1 MMQQTMKLRK
11 QARMAKLAS
20 LDEAELDKNDTNATN
35 GTVKVGFTAAERA
48 AKKAEREAARAA
60 KKEEM
65 KMMRDLQAV
74 QGTAL
79 LDEMAAAGKKTAVA
93 EQSYGGTYMKT
104 TALDADSID
113 EQMHTDASG
122 EKKMQI
128 GKGSAATE
136 KPADA
141 VDAVPATNATA
152 PAPAAANVTAPAA
165 RLLQDANA
173 TKAAGATNAT
183 KSDAWKSL
191 KKEEDFMRV
200 VVNKKMF
207 EKGGPLFGIK
217 KPIIMFNK
225 HDPEYVA
232 EFPRG
237 KKGSY
242 GADGKKT
249 NVTKANKT
257 VAANASVVDED
268 DDQLNDTVAQ
278 QVLELEFINGETMEE
293 ISVKNLTK
301 GMLQICMMMKNDK
314 QKLQYVNEDNDQF
327 QDDGISQASMKQQ
340 STQDETNQ
348 QERKG
353 YEMCVDLTHATTF
366 ATIDGEASSSLYSY
380 SMMVLMALLAVL
392 FFKQE

>member
-1 MMQQTMKLRK
+1 
-11 QARMAKLAS
+11 
-20 LDEAELDKNDTNATN
+20 
-35 GTVKVGFTAAERA
+35 
-48 AKKAEREAARAA
+48 
-60 KKEEM
+60 
-65 KMMRDLQAV
+65 
-74 QGTAL
+74 
-79 LDEMAAAGKKTAVA
+79 
-93 EQSYGGTYMKT
+93 MKT

-128 GKGSAATE
+128 GKGSSATE

-141 VDAVPATNATA
+141 VDAVPATNATK
-152 PAPAAANVTAPAA
+152 PAAAANVTAPAA

-173 TKAAGATNAT
+173 TKAAGTNAT

-207 EKGGPLFGIK
+207 LKGGPLFGIK

-237 KKGSY
+237 KKDSY

-249 NVTKANKT
+249 NVTKVNKT

-327 QDDGISQASMKQQ
+327 
-340 STQDETNQ
+340 
-348 QERKG
+348 
-353 YEMCVDLTHATTF
+353 
-366 ATIDGEASSSLYSY
+366 
-380 SMMVLMALLAVL
+380 
-392 FFKQE
+392 

>member
-1 MMQQTMKLRK
+1 
-11 QARMAKLAS
+11 
-20 LDEAELDKNDTNATN
+20 
-35 GTVKVGFTAAERA
+35 
-48 AKKAEREAARAA
+48 
-60 KKEEM
+60 
-65 KMMRDLQAV
+65 
-74 QGTAL
+74 
-79 LDEMAAAGKKTAVA
+79 
-93 EQSYGGTYMKT
+93 MKT

-128 GKGSAATE
+128 GKGSSATE

-141 VDAVPATNATA
+141 VDAVPAANATK
-152 PAPAAANVTAPAA
+152 PAAAANVTAPAA

-173 TKAAGATNAT
+173 TKAAGTNAT

-207 EKGGPLFGIK
+207 LKGGPLFGIK

-249 NVTKANKT
+249 NVTKVNKT

-327 QDDGISQASMKQQ
+327 
-340 STQDETNQ
+340 
-348 QERKG
+348 
-353 YEMCVDLTHATTF
+353 
-366 ATIDGEASSSLYSY
+366 
-380 SMMVLMALLAVL
+380 
-392 FFKQE
+392 